1 MDVIFDDTPQLTN
14 EALMRVLNP
23 IGTARGLPNACYI
36 DPAIFALEQRRVFA
50 EGWACVGFVKD
61 VLKTGDLSAFEFAG
75 MPLLMVR
82 GTDDIVRI
90 APFVLAA
97 SPWCSLSAA
106 ARRVNVRINLHSVR

>member
-1 MDVIFDDTPQLTN
+1 MTTDDMFDDIPQLTN
-14 EALMRVLNP
+14 EALMRALTP
-23 IGTARGLPNACYI
+23 IGMARSLANACYI
-36 DPAIFALEQRRVFA
+36 DPAIFALEQRPVFA

-90 APFVLAA
+90 APFVFAA
-97 SPWCSLSAA
+97 LP
-106 ARRVNVRINLHSVR
+106 